1 MLKLEMSCLKLFLL
15 LLCSCK
21 ISARQ
26 QWSESEAWAWFNAQQ
41 PYIMGTEF
49 TTSNAAN
56 QLEMWQAETFD
67 VELID
72 KELSLGQKLGMT
84 TFRIFLHDLAY
95 SQDPSG
101 FKNRMNTVLSILDKY
116 GLNAIFVFFAGG
128 PVSSPKIGQQPKPK
142 PAICNSGK

>member
-1 MLKLEMSCLKLFLL
+1 MSPIILFFLIL
-15 LLCSCK
+15 YSNK
-21 ISARQ
+21 IYGRER
-26 QWSESEAWAWFNAQQ
+26 WTESQAWAWFNAQK
-41 PYIMGTEF
+41 PIVGTEF

-84 TFRIFLHDLAY
+84 TFRIFLHDMAY

-116 GLNAIFVFFAGG
+116 GLNAIFVFFAFGSIAV
-128 PVSSPKIGQQPKPK
+128 PQIGQQPKPI
-142 PAICNSGK
+142 PAISNSGK